1 MPILKGSVN
10 IKNFKLKLIVIIS
23 FLISSVLLYNLYL
36 HEIDKVESENKIIS
50 IENSIKLLEEKR
62 DNPEVFLVNKD
73 TLLNESYKPSDIVES
88 KLPFL
93 PYITTTKLNKNV
105 AIKAKEMFD
114 AAKKDGIYLMGA
126 SGFRSHNVQVILFN
140 SNVKKKGI
148 TETLKYSAPP
158 GASEHETGF
167 SMDIVSTEFEDLDF
181 KFENTKSFKWLIN
194 NCYKYGFILRYPK
207 DKVSITKYA
216 YEPWHYRYVGK
227 VAAEDIMKNN
237 LCLEEYLSKLD
248 YEITFLKNKLNNKG

>member
-1 MPILKGSVN
+1 M
-10 IKNFKLKLIVIIS
+10 
-23 FLISSVLLYNLYL
+23 
-36 HEIDKVESENKIIS
+36 
-50 IENSIKLLEEKR
+50 
-62 DNPEVFLVNKD
+62 
-73 TLLNESYKPSDIVES
+73 
-88 KLPFL
+88 PFL

-114 AAKKDGIYLMGA
+114 AAKKEGIYLMGA

-227 VAAEDIMKNN
+227 VAAEDIMKND

-248 YEITFLKNKLNNKG
+248 NEIDSLKNELNNKG